1 MELAL
6 ELVGIDVK
14 VAPAA
19 VLEERHSTAQVC
31 QAIAAL
37 RKQLVRVTESGNVFH
52 RRRKL
57 GDLRLEDDVNE
68 RRKEIISTR
77 IISCLVPAL
86 QQGSQGSVGLDNAL
100 QLATDGHT
108 TQTTFSAGEN
118 TFCICCNCS
127 FTLFITSSFFWH
139 TSETS
144 RFAIVRNCKS
154 AIFASNSVS
163 SFFIS
168 SLTAPSV

>member
-19 VLEERHSTAQVC
+19 VLEERHSATQVC

-37 RKQLVRVTESGNVFH
+37 RKQLVRVTESGNVLH

-68 RRKEIISTR
+68 RRKEVVGTR
-77 IISCLVPAL
+77 IITRLVSTL
-86 QQGSQGSVGLDNAL
+86 QQGSQSSVGLDNAL
-100 QLATDGHT
+100 
-108 TQTTFSAGEN
+108 
-118 TFCICCNCS
+118 
-127 FTLFITSSFFWH
+127 
-139 TSETS
+139 
-144 RFAIVRNCKS
+144 
-154 AIFASNSVS
+154 
-163 SFFIS
+163 
-168 SLTAPSV
+168 

>member
-19 VLEERHSTAQVC
+19 VLEERHSAAQVC

-37 RKQLVRVTESGNVFH
+37 RKQLVRVTESGNVLH

-86 QQGSQGSVGLDNAL
+86 
-100 QLATDGHT
+100 
-108 TQTTFSAGEN
+108 
-118 TFCICCNCS
+118 
-127 FTLFITSSFFWH
+127 
-139 TSETS
+139 
-144 RFAIVRNCKS
+144 
-154 AIFASNSVS
+154 
-163 SFFIS
+163 
-168 SLTAPSV
+168 

>member
-37 RKQLVRVTESGNVFH
+37 RKQLVRVTESGNVLH

-86 QQGSQGSVGLDNAL
+86 
-100 QLATDGHT
+100 
-108 TQTTFSAGEN
+108 
-118 TFCICCNCS
+118 
-127 FTLFITSSFFWH
+127 
-139 TSETS
+139 
-144 RFAIVRNCKS
+144 
-154 AIFASNSVS
+154 
-163 SFFIS
+163 
-168 SLTAPSV
+168 